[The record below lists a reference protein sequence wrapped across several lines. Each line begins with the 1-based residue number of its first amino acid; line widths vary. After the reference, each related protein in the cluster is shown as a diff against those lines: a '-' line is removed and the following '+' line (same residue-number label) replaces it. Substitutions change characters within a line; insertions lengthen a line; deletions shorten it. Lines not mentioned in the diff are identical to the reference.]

1 MADRLKD
8 KPLTREN
15 KNSESSSGHFLV
27 LYNDEIHTFD
37 YVMESLMEV
46 CGHSSVQAEQCTIIT
61 HYRGQC
67 EVKKGV
73 KKELRSM
80 QLDLIKKGLKAGI
93 D

>member
-1 MADRLKD
+1 MADRLRD
-8 KPLTREN
+8 KPVAREN
-15 KNSESSSGHFLV
+15 KNSGSSSGHFLV
-27 LYNDEIHTFD
+27 LYNDEINTFD

-67 EVKKGV
+67 DVKKGV